1 MTTTNT
7 TIYVASAGTGKTTTL
22 MDKLTTCLE
31 STPPHKICF
40 TTFTKA
46 AAQEAIDRALIKNPE
61 LSEKDF
67 TAFSTLHA
75 LCFRRIPRK
84 QMLNYQDYKLL
95 GELLGYSISGVAT
108 LFDYKSDSGNG
119 KGDRLLQYESLMRNL
134 QEPASSVLAAQVNTK
149 FTPEE
154 LEEFSEFYR
163 NFRQEKN
170 KYDFTDQLEVFLE
183 SKIKLNVDYLF
194 VDEAQDLSP
203 LQWKIV
209 DHISNE
215 VKEVIIVGDDK
226 QSIFKFAGGDPKSLI
241 QKKGTRVV
249 LDTSYRLPKNILDYA
264 ESVANR
270 IEEKQ
275 DYTVKALEDND
286 QGLAVSVRSLDDL
299 DFNNGTWFLLCRN
312 KAMMPIFENYLI
324 KRKILFVSGGSQSMF
339 NQKQLFFI
347 KMWEQLRRGYKFKA
361 SLIKE
366 LYRDYLPTGTAVA
379 RGAKTLIDTMPDDEL
394 FEKELLISDF
404 GLKTLAK
411 WDIVFR
417 IPDTTKDI
425 LLQAESENKLDKA
438 GDIEVNTIHS
448 SKGREADNV
457 VVLPDM
463 TQTTYQQ
470 YSNDPDNEHRVFYVA
485 CTRAKKNLYLHYPV
499 TQRFYPLP

>member
-1 MTTTNT
+1 
-7 TIYVASAGTGKTTTL
+7 

-134 QEPASSVLAAQVNTK
+134 QEPASSVLATQVNTK

-154 LEEFSEFYR
+154 LEKFYKFYR
-163 NFRQEKN
+163 NFREEKN

-203 LQWKIV
+203 LQWKII

-241 QKKGTRVV
+241 HKEGTRVV
-249 LDTSYRLPKNILDYA
+249 LDTSYRLPKNVLEYA

-270 IEEKQ
+270 IKEK
-275 DYTVKALEDND
+275 
-286 QGLAVSVRSLDDL
+286 
-299 DFNNGTWFLLCRN
+299 
-312 KAMMPIFENYLI
+312 
-324 KRKILFVSGGSQSMF
+324 
-339 NQKQLFFI
+339 
-347 KMWEQLRRGYKFKA
+347 
-361 SLIKE
+361 
-366 LYRDYLPTGTAVA
+366 
-379 RGAKTLIDTMPDDEL
+379 
-394 FEKELLISDF
+394 
-404 GLKTLAK
+404 
-411 WDIVFR
+411 
-417 IPDTTKDI
+417 
-425 LLQAESENKLDKA
+425 
-438 GDIEVNTIHS
+438 
-448 SKGREADNV
+448 
-457 VVLPDM
+457 
-463 TQTTYQQ
+463 
-470 YSNDPDNEHRVFYVA
+470 
-485 CTRAKKNLYLHYPV
+485 
-499 TQRFYPLP
+499 